1 MKQLWPVYDDD
12 DTKRTREYPEESHID
27 FPSNEGAL
35 ITIGFL
41 TLAVFLVKL
50 VLVRIN
56 LL

>member
-1 MKQLWPVYDDD
+1 MKQLWPVDENDN
-12 DTKRTREYPEESHID
+12 KKTREYHEESHVD

-50 VLVRIN
+50 VLVSYFH
-56 LL
+56 